1 MSATAPVRR
10 RHLVAVAMTEG
21 APIFEVAI
29 ACEIFGRARPS
40 MPDLGYDLRVC
51 NPPGGRVYASPV
63 FASEAPDTYDT
74 LVRADTVIVPAVR
87 DVHEEAPADLVEAVK
102 LAHAGGARV
111 ASLCS
116 GAFVLAAAGLL
127 DGRKATTHWLY
138 ADELARRFPAVD
150 VDPDVL
156 YIDNGDVLTSAGT
169 TAGIDLCLAM
179 VAADHG
185 ADLANT
191 LARRLVAPPRRS
203 GGQAQYVEAPTP
215 QTPHNGLGPLVD
227 WMRQHLAE
235 PLTVAAIAKHADVA
249 ERTLIRHFHATIGT
263 TPIKW
268 LTAQRVLHARRLL
281 ETTGLSVEQVA
292 ESCGLGGAANLRHHF
307 TESVGVAPSEYRRS
321 FRRAD

>member
-1 MSATAPVRR
+1 VPLLLLPAARGGPGPARKTGESPHSTVSAA
-10 RHLVAVAMTEG
+10 
-21 APIFEVAI
+21 
-29 ACEIFGRARPS
+29 
-40 MPDLGYDLRVC
+40 RVC

-87 DVHEEAPADLVEAVK
+87 DAHEEAPPDLVEAVK
-102 LAHAGGARV
+102 AAHANGARV

-138 ADELARRFPAVD
+138 AAELARRFPAVD

-169 TAGIDLCLAM
+169 TAGIDACLAM

-191 LARRLVAPPRRS
+191 LARRLVAPRT
-203 GGQAQYVEAPTP
+203 AAA
-215 QTPHNGLGPLVD
+215 
-227 WMRQHLAE
+227 AE
-235 PLTVAAIAKHADVA
+235 PSTLKRRRRRP
-249 ERTLIRHFHATIGT
+249 RT
-263 TPIKW
+263 
-268 LTAQRVLHARRLL
+268 TAWARWW
-281 ETTGLSVEQVA
+281 TGCVS
-292 ESCGLGGAANLRHHF
+292 
-307 TESVGVAPSEYRRS
+307 T
-321 FRRAD
+321 

>member
-1 MSATAPVRR
+1 
-10 RHLVAVAMTEG
+10 MTEG

-29 ACEIFGRARPS
+29 PCEIFGRARPG

-51 NPPGGRVYASPV
+51 NPPGGHVYASPV

-102 LAHAGGARV
+102 LAHANGARV

-150 VDPDVL
+150 VDPNVL

-169 TAGIDLCLAM
+169 TAGIDVCLAM

-191 LARRLVAPPRRS
+191 LARRLVAPPHRS
-203 GGQAQYVEAPTP
+203 GGQAQYVEARTP
-215 QTPHNGLGPLVD
+215 QTPQNGLGPLVD

-235 PLTVAAIAKHADVA
+235 PLTVAAIAKHAGVA

-263 TPIKW
+263 TPIEW

-281 ETTGLSVEQVA
+281 ETTDQSVEQVA
-292 ESCGLGGAANLRHHF
+292 EACGLGGAANLRHHF

>member
-1 MSATAPVRR
+1 MSSAAAARR

-29 ACEIFGRARPS
+29 ACEVFGRARPS
-40 MPDLGYDLRVC
+40 MPDLGYDFRVC
-51 NPPGGRVYASPV
+51 NPPGRQVYASHV
-63 FASEAPDTYDT
+63 FKSEAPDTYDT
-74 LVRADTVIVPAVR
+74 LRRADTVIIPAVH

-102 LAHAGGARV
+102 AAHANGARV
-111 ASLCS
+111 VSLCS
-116 GAFVLAAAGLL
+116 GAFVLATAGLL

-169 TAGIDLCLAM
+169 TAGIDVCLAM

-185 ADLANT
+185 ADLANI
-191 LARRLVAPPRRS
+191 LARRLVAAPHRS

-215 QTPHNGLGPLVD
+215 QTPCNGLGPLLD
-227 WMRQHLAE
+227 WIRQHLAE
-235 PLTVAAIAKHADVA
+235 PLTVAAIAKHANVA
-249 ERTLIRHFHATIGT
+249 ERTLIRHFRATIGT

-281 ETTGLSVEQVA
+281 ETTDLSVEQVA
-292 ESCGLGGAANLRHHF
+292 ESSGLGSAANLRHHF
-307 TESVGVAPSEYRRS
+307 TDSVGVAPSEYRRS

>member
-1 MSATAPVRR
+1 MGAAASARR

-29 ACEIFGRARPS
+29 ACEIFGRARPG
-40 MPDLGYDLRVC
+40 MPDLGYDFRVC
-51 NPPGGRVYASPV
+51 NPPGRHVYASHV
-63 FASEAPDTYDT
+63 FKSEAPDTYET
-74 LVRADTVIVPAVR
+74 LRRADTVIVPAVR
-87 DVHEEAPADLVEAVK
+87 DVHEKAPTDLVEAVK
-102 LAHAGGARV
+102 AAHANGARV

-169 TAGIDLCLAM
+169 TAGIDVCLAM

-185 ADLANT
+185 ADLANI
-191 LARRLVAPPRRS
+191 LARRLVAPPHRS
-203 GGQAQYVEAPTP
+203 GGQAQYVETPTP
-215 QTPHNGLGPLVD
+215 QTPCNGLGPLVD
-227 WMRQHLAE
+227 WIRQHLAE
-235 PLTVAAIAKHADVA
+235 PLTVAAIAKHADIA
-249 ERTLIRHFHATIGT
+249 ERTLIRHFHAAIGT

-281 ETTGLSVEQVA
+281 ETTDLSVEQVA
-292 ESCGLGGAANLRHHF
+292 ESCGLGSAANLRHHF
-307 TESVGVAPSEYRRS
+307 TEKVGVAPSEYRRS

>member
-1 MSATAPVRR
+1 
-10 RHLVAVAMTEG
+10 MTEG

-29 ACEIFGRARPS
+29 PCEIFGRARPS
-40 MPDLGYDLRVC
+40 MPDLGYDVRVC
-51 NPPGGRVYASPV
+51 NPPGGHVYASPV

-102 LAHAGGARV
+102 LAHANGARV

-169 TAGIDLCLAM
+169 TAGIDVCLAM

-191 LARRLVAPPRRS
+191 LARRLVAPPHRS
-203 GGQAQYVEAPTP
+203 GGQAQYVEARTP
-215 QTPHNGLGPLVD
+215 QTPQNGLGPLVD

-235 PLTVAAIAKHADVA
+235 PLTVAAIAKHAGVA

-281 ETTGLSVEQVA
+281 ETTDLPVEA
-292 ESCGLGGAANLRHHF
+292 IARSCGLGSAANLRKQF
-307 TESVGVAPSEYRRS
+307 GRALSTSPNSYRRTFAAS
-321 FRRAD
+321 AG

>member
-1 MSATAPVRR
+1 
-10 RHLVAVAMTEG
+10 MTDG

-51 NPPGGRVYASPV
+51 NPPGGRVYASPAFV
-63 FASEAPDTYDT
+63 SEAPDSYDT

-87 DVHEEAPADLVEAVK
+87 DVHQEAPPDLVEAVK

-150 VDPDVL
+150 VDPGVL

-179 VAADHG
+179 VATDHG
-185 ADLANT
+185 ADLAHT

-215 QTPHNGLGPLVD
+215 QTPRNGLGPLLD

-249 ERTLIRHFHATIGT
+249 ERTLIRHFHAAIGT
-263 TPIKW
+263 TPIRW
-268 LTAQRVLHARRLL
+268 LTEQRVLHARRLL
-281 ETTGLSVEQVA
+281 ETSDLSVEQVA
-292 ESCGLGGAANLRHHF
+292 ESCGLGGTANLRHHF

-321 FRRAD
+321 FRRAG

>member
-1 MSATAPVRR
+1 M
-10 RHLVAVAMTEG
+10 G
-21 APIFEVAI
+21 
-29 ACEIFGRARPS
+29 
-40 MPDLGYDLRVC
+40 DLGYGL
-51 NPPGGRVYASPV
+51 GGWKGGGGSGHASPV
-63 FASEAPDTYDT
+63 FVSEAPDTYDT
-74 LVRADTVIVPAVR
+74 HVRADTVIVPAVR
-87 DVHEEAPADLVEAVK
+87 EVHEEAPPDLVEAVK
-102 LAHAGGARV
+102 LAHANGARV

-127 DGRKATTHWLY
+127 EGRKATTHWLY
-138 ADELARRFPAVD
+138 TNDLARGFPAVD

-169 TAGIDLCLAM
+169 TAAIDLCLAM

-191 LARRLVAPPRRS
+191 LARRLVAPPHRS
-203 GGQAQYVEAPTP
+203 GGQAQYVEAPAP
-215 QTPHNGLGPLVD
+215 QTLYNGLGPLVD

-235 PLTVAAIAKHADVA
+235 PLTLAAIAKHAGGA

-281 ETTGLSVEQVA
+281 ETTDLSVAQVA
-292 ESCGLGGAANLRHHF
+292 ASCGL
-307 TESVGVAPSEYRRS
+307 RR
-321 FRRAD
+321 